1 MYFRGIFYLIGCVFL
16 LSFSMFMYGEYKLA
30 IDNEIPYGYQLST
43 HTPLKDKLIVNDYCI
58 LYSDFLNQYSS
69 RLADVLNE
77 TSAHPFKSRNKKEE
91 TLFAFNV
98 GCVFDYVGFTPS
110 NQLSKAISDTK
121 KQKLNE
127 AFREVELANT
137 LIKDIKSTN
146 KQDMNYYC
154 AGILPRN
161 STLVINSKFA
171 EANVHINKA
180 RTIINNV
187 QNMN

>member
-1 MYFRGIFYLIGCVFL
+1 MHFRGIFYLVGCVLL

-30 IDNEIPYGYQLST
+30 IDNEIPLGYQLST

-58 LYSDFLNQYSS
+58 IYNDFLNKYSS
-69 RLADVLNE
+69 CLANVLNE
-77 TSAHPFKSRNKKEE
+77 TSTNPFKSRNKNEA
-91 TLFAFNV
+91 TLFAFDV
-98 GCVFDYVGFTPS
+98 DCVFTSVDFTPS
-110 NQLSKAISDTK
+110 DQLPKAMSDTK
-121 KQKLNE
+121 KQKFKE

-146 KQDMNYYC
+146 NHDMNYYYM
-154 AGILPRN
+154 GILPRN